1 VIVLSNAANMG
12 LPDALGTWA
21 LDRLL
26 DNPAV
31 DYVADALKGAKD
43 HFASLDKLF
52 AGPASPRPFPAL
64 APLIGS
70 FASPAFG
77 KAVVRG
83 EGDALVLELKETGAE
98 LALTPWDGE
107 VFTFR
112 LLPRGRFAAVVASM
126 GERPSGFAQ
135 FEVGQDGKLGM
146 LRLTADDGQAWEFRR
161 E

>member
-43 HFASLDKLF
+43 HFAKLDKLF
-52 AGPASPRPFPAL
+52 ARPASPRPFPPL
-64 APLIGS
+64 APLAGS

-77 KAVVRG
+77 KAVLRG
-83 EGDALVLELKETGAE
+83 EGDVLVLELKETGAQ

-112 LLPRGRFAAVVASM
+112 LLPRGRFAAVVTSM

-135 FEVGQDGKLGM
+135 FELGQDGKLGV
-146 LRLTADDGQAWEFRR
+146 LRLTADDGQAWEFRP